1 LGHATF
7 VGSGPAE
14 SWGFAAGRKGRSYHD
29 RMRDVL
35 CGLRRHAVLDVAVA
49 VLFVALDTVV
59 TLVGWSWWPARPDGL
74 AWVLLAAQGLTD
86 LSLVARRRA
95 PIAVVGIFTVFTL
108 AVTLLISPLRALQP
122 TNPGNIWAPLGAVV
136 AAYAPVYLV
145 DNRRRVIAAFAA
157 IALLA
162 IITARPW
169 QPSAVVLIFGT
180 LRIMFG
186 PLVAIY
192 VVTRRRLVRA
202 LTERAERAEREQQ
215 LLAEQARAE
224 ERARLAGEMH
234 DVVTHR
240 VSLMVLQ
247 AGALRVSAP
256 DEPTR
261 KAAEELRAAGCRA
274 LDELRDLVG
283 ILQTTSDRD
292 QTPEEAHPSTAELA
306 ALAAESTTVGLQT
319 ELVEDGD
326 PRLASPVVGRTVY
339 RIVQE
344 ALTNAHKHAPG
355 AGVRVRVRYGPAE
368 VRLEVRNTPPTRP
381 VDAGLIGTGSEVGLA
396 SLRRR
401 VELVGGTLHAGPAPA
416 TSRPQRRPAARVQPV
431 VRGRGRR
438 RRTDGVRPP
447 ADDPRLRRRPRGRRR
462 GPRWRGGGR
471 GRPARPAGCRAHG
484 PAHAGV
490 DGLTAIERINQLSDP
505 PAVVALTTFDADQ
518 YVLRALR
525 AGAAGSWSSRP
536 HQRT

>member
-1 LGHATF
+1 M
-7 VGSGPAE
+7 SN
-14 SWGFAAGRKGRSYHD
+14 
-29 RMRDVL
+29 VL
-35 CGLRRHAVLDVAVA
+35 CRSRRHAVVVDVAIA
-49 VLFVALDTVV
+49 VFFVALDTVV
-59 TLVGWSWWPARPDGL
+59 TLVGWSWWPADPDGL
-74 AWVLLAAQGLTD
+74 AWTLLVAQGLTD
-86 LSLVARRRA
+86 LS

-108 AVTLLISPLRALQP
+108 AVTLLISPLQVLQP
-122 TNPGNIWAPLGAVV
+122 ANPGNIWAPLGVVV
-136 AAYAPVYLV
+136 ASYAPVYLV
-145 DNRRRVIAAFAA
+145 EDRRRVIAGFAS
-157 IALLA
+157 IAVLA

-169 QPSAVVLIFGT
+169 QPSATVIIVGP
-180 LRIMFG
+180 LRILLG

-247 AGALRVSAP
+247 AGALRVTAP

-283 ILQTTSDRD
+283 ILRTTPDGG
-292 QTPEEAHPSTAELA
+292 QTPQEAHPSTAELA
-306 ALAAESTTVGLQT
+306 ALAAESTAVGLPT

-326 PRLASPVVGRTVY
+326 PQLASPVVGRTVY

-355 AGVRVRVRYGPAE
+355 ARVRVEVRYDPAE

-381 VDAGLIGTGSEVGLA
+381 VDAGLIGTGSELGLA

-401 VELVGGTLHAGPAPA
+401 IELVGGTLHAGPAPDGGFCVEA
-416 TSRPQRRPAARVQPV
+416 TLPAYVPTTASAR
-431 VRGRGRR
+431 G
-438 RRTDGVRPP
+438 
-447 ADDPRLRRRPRGRRR
+447 
-462 GPRWRGGGR
+462 
-471 GRPARPAGCRAHG
+471 
-484 PAHAGV
+484 
-490 DGLTAIERINQLSDP
+490 
-505 PAVVALTTFDADQ
+505 
-518 YVLRALR
+518 
-525 AGAAGSWSSRP
+525 
-536 HQRT
+536 